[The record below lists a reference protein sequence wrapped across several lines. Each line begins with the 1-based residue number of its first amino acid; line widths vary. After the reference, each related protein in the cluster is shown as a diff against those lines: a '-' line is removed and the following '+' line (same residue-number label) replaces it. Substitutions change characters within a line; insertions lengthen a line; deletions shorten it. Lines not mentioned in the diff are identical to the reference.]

1 MNLAASYDEKRVF
14 IRMRV
19 ETPLTLTLDN
29 RTLSCRCVDLS
40 GTGMCIETTEKLA
53 IGDEAVAYLP
63 SYQNQFEPLNAC
75 IRIKRALEEGDI
87 NYYGAEIIE
96 LLS

>member
-1 MNLAASYDEKRVF
+1 MNLAAAYDEKRDF

-19 ETPLTLTLDN
+19 ETLLTLTMDN
-29 RTLSCRCVDLS
+29 RTVSCKCVDLS
-40 GTGMCIETTEKLA
+40 GTGMCIETKEVLN

-75 IRIKRALEEGDI
+75 IRIKRVMEDGEL

>member
-1 MNLAASYDEKRVF
+1 MNLAASYDEKRDF

-29 RTLSCRCVDLS
+29 RTLSCKCVDLS
-40 GTGMCIETTEKLA
+40 GTGMCIETSEVLLV
-53 IGDEAVAYLP
+53 GDEAVAFLP
-63 SYQNQFEPLNAC
+63 SYQNQFAPLNAC
-75 IRIKRALEEGDI
+75 IRIKRVLEDGDV

>member
-1 MNLAASYDEKRVF
+1 MNLAAAYDEKRDF

-19 ETPLTLTLDN
+19 ETPLTLTLNN
-29 RTLSCRCVDLS
+29 RTITCKCVDLS
-40 GTGMCIETTEKLA
+40 GTGMCLETTEKLD
-53 IGDEAVAYLP
+53 IGDEAVAFLP

-75 IRIKRALEEGDI
+75 IRIKRTMEDGELF
-87 NYYGAEIIE
+87 YYGAEIIE